1 MKLYSSLT
9 LMAASMLTAC
19 SLNAPDGQDVLSK
32 MDIIDSYNGNT
43 AEAVFAGGCFWC
55 VEAGFEKMPG
65 VVTAISGFSGGP
77 EKNPA
82 YKEVARGLTG
92 HREVVLVVY
101 DPDKITYKELTYGLF
116 KQIDPTDADGSFV
129 DRGFQYSSAVYYNN
143 SDEKSIAE
151 EVIAELNASGK
162 YDAPIVTAVEKF
174 EAFYPAE
181 QYHQD
186 YYKENPLKYRYYRNG
201 SGRDQYLETIW
212 TEDEL
217 NPKSKQVVL
226 PSMDGDGFDAD
237 TFVKPSDEVLK
248 EALTPIQYKVTQHE
262 GTERPFNNDYWDNK
276 DEGIYVDIVS
286 GEPLYSST
294 DKYKS
299 GTGWPSF
306 TKPLEPTNVV
316 EKEDKRLFTT
326 RTEIRS
332 KHGDNHIGHVFND
345 GPEESTGLRY
355 CMNSAAMHF
364 IPKERLEAEGY
375 GEYMSLFE

>member
-1 MKLYSSLT
+1 
-9 LMAASMLTAC
+9 
-19 SLNAPDGQDVLSK
+19 
-32 MDIIDSYNGNT
+32 MDIIDNYDGQT

-55 VEAGFEKMPG
+55 VEAGFEKLPG

-92 HREVVLVVY
+92 HREAVLVVY
-101 DPDKITYKELTYGLF
+101 DPGKTTYRDLVYGLF

-129 DRGFQYSSAVYYNN
+129 DRGFQYSSAIYYNN
-143 SDEKSIAE
+143 KDEQSIAQA
-151 EVIAELNASGK
+151 VITELDESGK
-162 YDAPIVTAVEKF
+162 YNAPIITPLEPF

-181 QYHQD
+181 NYHQD

-212 TEDEL
+212 TQDEL
-217 NPKSKQVVL
+217 HPKGEQVVL
-226 PSMDGDGFDAD
+226 PSMDGNGFDA
-237 TFVKPSDEVLK
+237 TSFVKPSDDVLK
-248 EALTPIQYKVTQHE
+248 EALTPLQYKVSQHE
-262 GTERPFNNDYWDNK
+262 GTERPFNNEYWDNK

-286 GEPLYSST
+286 GEPLYSSI
-294 DKYKS
+294 DQYKS

-306 TKPLEPTNVV
+306 TKPLEPANIV
-316 EKEDKRLFTT
+316 EKEDKRLFAT

-332 KHGDNHIGHVFND
+332 KHGDNHIGHVFPD
-345 GPEESTGLRY
+345 GPTESTGLRY

-375 GEYMSLFE
+375 GEYLELF

>member
-1 MKLYSSLT
+1 MKLHLPTFT
-9 LMAASMLTAC
+9 LMAASILTAC
-19 SLNAPDGQDVLSK
+19 SLNAPDSQDVQTK
-32 MDIIDSYNGNT
+32 MDIIDNYDGQT

-55 VEAGFEKMPG
+55 VEAGFEKLPG

-92 HREVVLVVY
+92 HREAVLVVY
-101 DPDKITYKELTYGLF
+101 DPDKITYRDLTYGLF
-116 KQIDPTDADGSFV
+116 KQIDPTDAGGSFV
-129 DRGFQYSSAVYYNN
+129 DRGFQYSSAIYYSN
-143 SDEKSIAE
+143 SEEKNIAE
-151 EVIAELNASGK
+151 EVIVELNASSK
-162 YDAPIVTAVEKF
+162 YNAAIVTAVEKF

-181 QYHQD
+181 SYHQD
-186 YYKENPLKYRYYRNG
+186 YYKQNPLKYRYYRNG

-217 NPKSKQVVL
+217 NPKGEQIVL

-248 EALTPIQYKVTQHE
+248 KALTPIQYKVSQHE
-262 GTERPFNNDYWDNK
+262 GTERPFNNEYWDNK

-306 TKPLEPTNVV
+306 VRPLEPDNIV
-316 EKEDKRLFTT
+316 EKEDKRLFAT

-345 GPEESTGLRY
+345 GPKESTGLRY

-364 IPKERLEAEGY
+364 IPKERLEVEGY
-375 GEYMSLFE
+375 GEYLDLF